1 MKTNIN
7 INENSTKNDVVMNVS
22 DIDVDDDD
30 NVIPFSQEKIKKK
43 ERKNLKNQKYILK
56 PIFYIQY

>member
-43 ERKNLKNQKYILK
+43 ERTNLKNQKYILK